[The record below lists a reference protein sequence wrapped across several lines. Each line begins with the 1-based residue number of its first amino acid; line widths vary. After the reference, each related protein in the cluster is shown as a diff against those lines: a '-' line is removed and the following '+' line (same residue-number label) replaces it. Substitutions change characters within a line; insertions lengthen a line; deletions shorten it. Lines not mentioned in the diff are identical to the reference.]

1 MVVGDQNSEINLE
14 CMTLFYKTYEPSNLF
29 KMLTCYKNPE
39 KPSSIDLLLTNR
51 PESFLGSSVIQTGL
65 SDFHKMTVTVMKT
78 NVEKF
83 KPRVSF
89 LRNWNEFYDEKFRT
103 QLLTKLLLENF
114 SNSSNNIN
122 DFLEICVNTLDIPPP
137 PPTPRKNTCREITCY
152 SLVKTKCFF
161 FSIRVFFHGH

>member
-65 SDFHKMTVTVMKT
+65 SDFHKMTVTVCKTSFPKSKPKEIIYRNYMK
-78 NVEKF
+78 F
-83 KPRVSF
+83 
-89 LRNWNEFYDEKFRT
+89 
-103 QLLTKLLLENF
+103 
-114 SNSSNNIN
+114 
-122 DFLEICVNTLDIPPP
+122 DIDAFQ
-137 PPTPRKNTCREITCY
+137 
-152 SLVKTKCFF
+152 V
-161 FSIRVFFHGH
+161 

>member
-122 DFLEICVNTLDIPPP
+122 DFLEICVNTLDILPH
-137 PPTPRKNTCREITCY
+137 PTPRKNTCREITCY